1 MNRTAIRNFATW
13 ARTTLIEQVRSRLHT
28 FGITEKR
35 IVPAQSV
42 AGGIVVNGQ
51 TLNGEDAEHYRQ
63 LKSLIDHSGLTGAA
77 LITKITEEIAY
88 IWFNR
93 LAALRYMEVNG
104 YLSYRCLSSS
114 DPNLVDPDILR
125 EVGAIAAAGDFEEL
139 DFAKL
144 TVWRE
149 LAASQPNPDE
159 WLYRKLLLLQCRD
172 LSKAIACLFDR
183 DKDYTL
189 LFLPPN
195 LLNSDSILK
204 KLVSAIA
211 EEDWLDIEI
220 VGWLYQFY
228 ISEKKDEVIGAKSKV
243 KAEDIPAATQLFT
256 PHWIVR
262 YMVENSLG
270 RLWLEAHPE
279 SSLREKMPYYLER
292 SPLAPLEKGGKD
304 ALQVPLIKGDLGGSL
319 NQMEVR
325 SPLTPLEKGGKDAL
339 QVPLYKGD
347 LGGSLTPQD
356 LTVCDPACGS
366 GHILVYA
373 FDLLFEIYREQ
384 GYSDREIPALI
395 LEHNLIGLDIDDRA
409 VQLASFAILMK
420 ARARDK
426 RFLRRVA
433 DLPRLNILWVR
444 NTRQFFNERELAGVG
459 QGAIADHQM
468 SLGLGL
474 AEQLPLGYVA
484 PIVRGSLVSFLT
496 ENRAISGEL
505 LAILRAFVDADH
517 LGSLIVPPMF
527 DADRIYAELDRLELS
542 FPIYRDDFGVLRD
555 VVRQAVF
562 LRRQFRVVVANPPY
576 MGSKSFNDK
585 VNTFIADNY
594 KKGKSDLFAAFIE
607 RLLQMSG
614 KDGLAAMVV
623 MQSWMFLSSYEELR
637 NYILKDYEITS
648 LLHMDN
654 NVMKIAF
661 GTSAFVTRTKQSN
674 NFKGSYTWFETDDLD
689 DVGEKPRVF
698 PAPNERNLK
707 APNGTNIFY
716 ASAQDFGKIPS
727 SAIAYW
733 VSKQLLEVFSK
744 ASLLGDIASP
754 RQGLST
760 TDNSQFVRF
769 WFEVKKSN
777 IAFNCANRRD
787 AQKSALKWFPFDKGG
802 DFRKWYGNNI
812 FIVNWHNDGKEIK
825 ENILS
830 KYPYLKGNPDFVA
843 KNSDYYFQAGITWGK
858 VTSGAFSTRFSEN
871 GYIFSDAGMKIFVSS
886 SKITQSF
893 LGLLNSK
900 IIEQVL
906 LCISPTLNF
915 EQGSISQIPVLD
927 EAFDS
932 QVAENAISISRQD
945 WDNFETSWD
954 FKTHPLTRNKTDL
967 IQQAFENWQ
976 QESESAFQQLKQLE
990 EENNR
995 YWIAAYG
1002 LQDELTPEVPDA
1014 QITIRRADLTRDI
1027 KSLLSYAVGCIMGR
1041 YALEREGIRSP
1052 LTPLKKGG
1060 KDDLQVSIQKE
1071 EEKKEKKENSSP
1083 PFLRGAG
1090 GDLPSSA
1097 IIPITSQAYF
1107 TDDIVDQIIEFLK
1120 TAYSP
1125 QHLQANLDY
1134 IANALTLKT
1143 GENSRD
1149 RIRRYFL
1156 DEFVKDHIQT
1166 YKKRPIYWYF
1176 TSGKKKAFGALVYL
1190 HRYDTTTLARLRT
1203 DYVLELQRKLDS
1215 EIQREQ
1221 QNLALLTTT
1230 TAKKASQKLIK
1241 DLQDQQL
1248 ELREYQAKLQHAA
1261 DKRIAIDLD
1270 DGVAYNYTL
1279 FEGLVYEGAEL
1290 KMADL
1295 KKKSEWKRKNQ

>member
-13 ARTTLIEQVRSRLHT
+13 ARTTLIEQVRSRLHS
-28 FGITEKR
+28 FGISEKR
-35 IVPAQSV
+35 IVSAQNV

-172 LSKAIACLFDR
+172 LSEAIACLFDR

-292 SPLAPLEKGGKD
+292 SPL
-304 ALQVPLIKGDLGGSL
+304 
-319 NQMEVR
+319 
-325 SPLTPLEKGGKDAL
+325 TPLEKGGKDAL

-347 LGGSLTPQD
+347 LGGSLTPQS

-395 LEHNLIGLDIDDRA
+395 LEHNLFGLDIDDRA

-444 NTRQFFNERELAGVG
+444 NTRQFFNEREMAGVG

-517 LGSLIVPPMF
+517 LGSLIGPPVF
-527 DADRIYAELDRLELS
+527 DADRIYEELDRLEFD
-542 FPIYRDDFGVLRD
+542 FPIYRDDFAVLRD

-576 MGSKSFNDK
+576 MGDGSFNDVVK
-585 VNTFIADNY
+585 AFVNQKY
-594 KKGKSDLFAAFIE
+594 KAAKGDLYGAFIIRDLE
-607 RLLQMSG
+607 LCAENGSV
-614 KDGLAAMVV
+614 AMLTIPN
-623 MQSWMFLSSYEELR
+623 WMFLSSFEDVRKLILENYFLESLVHNGRGVFGSDFGSCSFTIRNRRSVNELGIFKRLFDKQGSVASNEELEQR
-637 NYILKDYEITS
+637 FFTAKS
-648 LLHMDN
+648 
-654 NVMKIAF
+654 F
-661 GTSAFVTRTKQSN
+661 
-674 NFKGSYTWFETDDLD
+674 YTN
-689 DVGEKPRVF
+689 P
-698 PAPNERNLK
+698 
-707 APNGTNIFY
+707 
-716 ASAQDFGKIPS
+716 QDFGKIPS

-777 IAFNCANRRD
+777 IALNCANRRD

-886 SKITQSF
+886 SKTTQSF

-954 FKTHPLTRNKTDL
+954 FKTHPLTRYKTDL

-976 QESESAFQQLKQLE
+976 QETESAFQQLKQLE

-1002 LQDELTPEVPDA
+1002 LQDELTPEVPDE

-1041 YALEREGIRSP
+1041 YGLEREGIRSP

-1071 EEKKEKKENSSP
+1071 EEKKEKEENSSP

-1125 QHLQANLDY
+1125 QHLQTNLDY

-1143 GENSRD
+1143 GEHSRD

-1295 KKKSEWKRKNQ
+1295 KKKSEWKRKNP

>member
-35 IVPAQSV
+35 IVPAQNVS
-42 AGGIVVNGQ
+42 GGIVVNGQ

-104 YLSYRCLSSS
+104 YLSYRSLSSS

-172 LSKAIACLFDR
+172 LSKSIACLFDR

-304 ALQVPLIKGDLGGSL
+304 ALQVPL
-319 NQMEVR
+319 
-325 SPLTPLEKGGKDAL
+325 
-339 QVPLYKGD
+339 YKGD

-395 LEHNLIGLDIDDRA
+395 LEHNLFGLDIDDRA

-444 NTRQFFNERELAGVG
+444 NTRQFFNEREMAG

-517 LGSLIVPPMF
+517 LGSLIGPPVF

-576 MGSKSFNDK
+576 MGSSSFDPKVKAFADK
-585 VNTFIADNY
+585 YHPDA
-594 KKGKSDLFAAFIE
+594 KSDLFAMFME
-607 RLLQMSG
+607 RTLQLTSEN
-614 KDGLAAMVV
+614 GLNAAIN
-623 MQSWMFLSSYEELR
+623 QHSWMFLSSYEELR
-637 NYILKDYEITS
+637 RKILKTCTIES
-648 LLHMDN
+648 LVHLGIGVFQELNSKVVQSVMFVISKGYKASQKGIFVRLVDN
-654 NVMKIAF
+654 
-661 GTSAFVTRTKQSN
+661 
-674 NFKGSYTWFETDDLD
+674 YDLD
-689 DVGEKPRVF
+689 WKEKCLIEGLHRY
-698 PAPNERNLK
+698 
-707 APNGTNIFY
+707 TNVN
-716 ASAQDFGKIPS
+716 QEDFGKIPS

-733 VSKQLLEVFSK
+733 ISDNLQESFMRFPRLKN
-744 ASLLGDIASP
+744 IAEAKS
-754 RQGLST
+754 GLST
-760 TDNSQFVRF
+760 GDN
-769 WFEVKKSN
+769 
-777 IAFNCANRRD
+777 D
-787 AQKSALKWFPFDKGG
+787 
-802 DFRKWYGNNI
+802 
-812 FIVNWHNDGKEIK
+812 
-825 ENILS
+825 
-830 KYPYLKGNPDFVA
+830 
-843 KNSDYYFQAGITWGK
+843 
-858 VTSGAFSTRFSEN
+858 
-871 GYIFSDAGMKIFVSS
+871 
-886 SKITQSF
+886 
-893 LGLLNSK
+893 
-900 IIEQVL
+900 
-906 LCISPTLNF
+906 
-915 EQGSISQIPVLD
+915 
-927 EAFDS
+927 
-932 QVAENAISISRQD
+932 
-945 WDNFETSWD
+945 
-954 FKTHPLTRNKTDL
+954 
-967 IQQAFENWQ
+967 
-976 QESESAFQQLKQLE
+976 
-990 EENNR
+990 
-995 YWIAAYG
+995 
-1002 LQDELTPEVPDA
+1002 
-1014 QITIRRADLTRDI
+1014 
-1027 KSLLSYAVGCIMGR
+1027 
-1041 YALEREGIRSP
+1041 
-1052 LTPLKKGG
+1052 
-1060 KDDLQVSIQKE
+1060 
-1071 EEKKEKKENSSP
+1071 
-1083 PFLRGAG
+1083 
-1090 GDLPSSA
+1090 
-1097 IIPITSQAYF
+1097 
-1107 TDDIVDQIIEFLK
+1107 
-1120 TAYSP
+1120 
-1125 QHLQANLDY
+1125 
-1134 IANALTLKT
+1134 
-1143 GENSRD
+1143 
-1149 RIRRYFL
+1149 
-1156 DEFVKDHIQT
+1156 
-1166 YKKRPIYWYF
+1166 
-1176 TSGKKKAFGALVYL
+1176 
-1190 HRYDTTTLARLRT
+1190 
-1203 DYVLELQRKLDS
+1203 
-1215 EIQREQ
+1215 
-1221 QNLALLTTT
+1221 
-1230 TAKKASQKLIK
+1230 
-1241 DLQDQQL
+1241 
-1248 ELREYQAKLQHAA
+1248 
-1261 DKRIAIDLD
+1261 
-1270 DGVAYNYTL
+1270 
-1279 FEGLVYEGAEL
+1279 
-1290 KMADL
+1290 
-1295 KKKSEWKRKNQ
+1295 

>member
-104 YLSYRCLSSS
+104 YLSYRSLSSS

-172 LSKAIACLFDR
+172 LSKSIACLFDR

-395 LEHNLIGLDIDDRA
+395 LEHNLFGLDIDDRA

-433 DLPRLNILWVR
+433 SGARLNILWVR

-468 SLGLGL
+468 SLGLGM

-517 LGSLIVPPMF
+517 LGSLIGPPVF
-527 DADRIYAELDRLELS
+527 DADRIYGELDRLELS

-555 VVRQAVF
+555 VVRQAVL

-623 MQSWMFLSSYEELR
+623 IQSWMFLSSYEELR

-661 GTSAFVTRTKQSN
+661 GT
-674 NFKGSYTWFETDDLD
+674 
-689 DVGEKPRVF
+689 
-698 PAPNERNLK
+698 
-707 APNGTNIFY
+707 
-716 ASAQDFGKIPS
+716 
-727 SAIAYW
+727 
-733 VSKQLLEVFSK
+733 
-744 ASLLGDIASP
+744 
-754 RQGLST
+754 
-760 TDNSQFVRF
+760 
-769 WFEVKKSN
+769 
-777 IAFNCANRRD
+777 
-787 AQKSALKWFPFDKGG
+787 
-802 DFRKWYGNNI
+802 
-812 FIVNWHNDGKEIK
+812 
-825 ENILS
+825 
-830 KYPYLKGNPDFVA
+830 
-843 KNSDYYFQAGITWGK
+843 
-858 VTSGAFSTRFSEN
+858 
-871 GYIFSDAGMKIFVSS
+871 
-886 SKITQSF
+886 
-893 LGLLNSK
+893 
-900 IIEQVL
+900 
-906 LCISPTLNF
+906 
-915 EQGSISQIPVLD
+915 
-927 EAFDS
+927 
-932 QVAENAISISRQD
+932 
-945 WDNFETSWD
+945 
-954 FKTHPLTRNKTDL
+954 
-967 IQQAFENWQ
+967 
-976 QESESAFQQLKQLE
+976 
-990 EENNR
+990 
-995 YWIAAYG
+995 
-1002 LQDELTPEVPDA
+1002 
-1014 QITIRRADLTRDI
+1014 
-1027 KSLLSYAVGCIMGR
+1027 
-1041 YALEREGIRSP
+1041 
-1052 LTPLKKGG
+1052 
-1060 KDDLQVSIQKE
+1060 
-1071 EEKKEKKENSSP
+1071 
-1083 PFLRGAG
+1083 
-1090 GDLPSSA
+1090 
-1097 IIPITSQAYF
+1097 
-1107 TDDIVDQIIEFLK
+1107 
-1120 TAYSP
+1120 
-1125 QHLQANLDY
+1125 
-1134 IANALTLKT
+1134 
-1143 GENSRD
+1143 
-1149 RIRRYFL
+1149 
-1156 DEFVKDHIQT
+1156 
-1166 YKKRPIYWYF
+1166 
-1176 TSGKKKAFGALVYL
+1176 
-1190 HRYDTTTLARLRT
+1190 
-1203 DYVLELQRKLDS
+1203 
-1215 EIQREQ
+1215 
-1221 QNLALLTTT
+1221 
-1230 TAKKASQKLIK
+1230 
-1241 DLQDQQL
+1241 
-1248 ELREYQAKLQHAA
+1248 
-1261 DKRIAIDLD
+1261 
-1270 DGVAYNYTL
+1270 
-1279 FEGLVYEGAEL
+1279 
-1290 KMADL
+1290 
-1295 KKKSEWKRKNQ
+1295 

>member
-13 ARTTLIEQVRSRLHT
+13 ARTTLIEQVRSRLQT
-28 FGITEKR
+28 FGISEKG
-35 IVPAQSV
+35 IIPAQNV
-42 AGGIVVNGQ
+42 AGGITVNGQ

-63 LKSLIDHSGLTGAA
+63 LKSLIDTSGLVGAA
-77 LITKITEEIAY
+77 LIAKITEEIAY

-93 LAALRYMEVNG
+93 LAALRFMEVNG
-104 YLSYRCLSSS
+104 YLSYRCLSSG
-114 DPNLVDPDILR
+114 DRNLVDPEILR
-125 EVGAIAAAGDFEEL
+125 EVGVIAAAGDFEEL
-139 DFAKL
+139 DFARL
-144 TVWRE
+144 TEWRE

-159 WLYRKLLLLQCRD
+159 WLYRKLLLVQCRD
-172 LSKAIACLFDR
+172 LSKSIACLFDR

-204 KLVSAIA
+204 KLVSAIE

-279 SSLREKMPYYLER
+279 SGLREKMPYYLER

-304 ALQVPLIKGDLGGSL
+304 S
-319 NQMEVR
+319 
-325 SPLTPLEKGGKDAL
+325 SL

-347 LGGSLTPQD
+347 LGGSLTPQS

-395 LEHNLIGLDIDDRA
+395 LEHNLFGLDIDDRA
-409 VQLASFAILMK
+409 VQLASFAVLMK

-444 NTRQFFNERELAGVG
+444 NTRQFFNEREMAKAE
-459 QGAIADHQM
+459 QGAIASYQM
-468 SLGLGL
+468 SLGGLGL
-474 AEQLPLGYVA
+474 VEQLPLGYVA
-484 PIVRGSLVSFLT
+484 PKVIASASLVSFLT
-496 ENRAISGEL
+496 ENASISGEL
-505 LAILRAFVDADH
+505 LGLLRVFLDADH
-517 LGSLIVPPMF
+517 LGSLIVPSVF
-527 DADRIYAELDRLELS
+527 DADRVYEELDRLELS

-576 MGSKSFNDK
+576 MGSKGMNDK
-585 VNTFIADNY
+585 LKAFAEKNHADN
-594 KKGKSDLFAAFIE
+594 KSDLFSIFIE
-607 RLLQMSG
+607 RVMNMTV
-614 KDGLAAMVV
+614 KDGFIGLM
-623 MQSWMFLSSYEELR
+623 SPFTWMFLSSYEKLR
-637 NYILKDYEITS
+637 QKILSESTLTS
-648 LLHMDN
+648 LIRPEYH
-654 NVMKIAF
+654 AF
-661 GTSAFVTRTKQSN
+661 FDSAFVPICAFTLFNRAFPEYEGT
-674 NFKGSYTWFETDDLD
+674 FIDLKD
-689 DVGEKPRVF
+689 FYGADLQPVKVLEAIANPDCGYLYH
-698 PAPNERNLK
+698 AK
-707 APNGTNIFY
+707 A
-716 ASAQDFGKIPS
+716 SDFGKIPS

-733 VSKQLLEVFSK
+733 VSDNLQQSFARFPKLK
-744 ASLLGDIASP
+744 NIAEAKS
-754 RQGLST
+754 GLST
-760 TDNSQFVRF
+760 GDNDRFLRF
-769 WFEVKKSN
+769 WFEVQKGKIGLGYESQEKARDSN
-777 IAFNCANRRD
+777 FI
-787 AQKSALKWFPFDKGG
+787 WFPYNKGG
-802 DFRKWYGNNI
+802 EFRKWYGNNELVVNYFRNGLEMLMARLAVFRNKSYYLMEGVTWGGLTSSTVAFRYSPKGFI
-812 FIVNWHNDGKEIK
+812 FDSNKGAMIFW
-825 ENILS
+825 
-830 KYPYLKGNPDFVA
+830 KGND
-843 KNSDYYFQAGITWGK
+843 
-858 VTSGAFSTRFSEN
+858 
-871 GYIFSDAGMKIFVSS
+871 IFS
-886 SKITQSF
+886 
-893 LGLLNSK
+893 GLAYLNSK
-900 IIEQVL
+900 IVDNILSL
-906 LCISPTLNF
+906 LNPTISTQIGDVENIPID
-915 EQGSISQIPVLD
+915 ISSFNDKASL
-927 EAFDS
+927 F
-932 QVAENAISISRQD
+932 AEKAISISRQD

-954 FKTHPLTRNKTDL
+954 FKTHPLTRYKTNL

-976 QESESAFQQLKQLE
+976 KETESAFQQLKQLE

-1027 KSLLSYAVGCIMGR
+1027 KSLLSYAVGCVFGR
-1041 YALEREGIRSP
+1041 YELDNYELGITNYELGDEQLRITNYELGSTGLSKDDP
-1052 LTPLKKGG
+1052 FSSNKESTPL
-1060 KDDLQVSIQKE
+1060 IR
-1071 EEKKEKKENSSP
+1071 NSQFVIRNSP
-1083 PFLRGAG
+1083 IRNC
-1090 GDLPSSA
+1090 S
-1097 IIPITSQAYF
+1097 IIPITDKAYF

-1134 IANALTLKT
+1134 IANALTLRT

-1156 DEFVKDHIQT
+1156 DDFVKDHIQT

-1190 HRYDTTTLARLRT
+1190 HSYDTNTLARLRT
-1203 DYVLELQRKLDS
+1203 DYVLELQRKIDNEL
-1215 EIQREQ
+1215 QREQ

-1230 TAKKASQKLIK
+1230 AAKKASQKLIK

>member
-35 IVPAQSV
+35 IVPAQNVS
-42 AGGIVVNGQ
+42 GGIVVNGQ

-104 YLSYRCLSSS
+104 YLSYRSLSSS

-172 LSKAIACLFDR
+172 LSKSIACLFDR

-304 ALQVPLIKGDLGGSL
+304 ALQVPL
-319 NQMEVR
+319 
-325 SPLTPLEKGGKDAL
+325 
-339 QVPLYKGD
+339 YKGD

-395 LEHNLIGLDIDDRA
+395 LEHNLFGLDIDDRA

-444 NTRQFFNERELAGVG
+444 NTRQFFNEREMAG

-517 LGSLIVPPMF
+517 LGSLIGPPVF

-555 VVRQAVF
+555 VVRQAVL

-689 DVGEKPRVF
+689 D
-698 PAPNERNLK
+698 
-707 APNGTNIFY
+707 
-716 ASAQDFGKIPS
+716 
-727 SAIAYW
+727 
-733 VSKQLLEVFSK
+733 
-744 ASLLGDIASP
+744 
-754 RQGLST
+754 
-760 TDNSQFVRF
+760 
-769 WFEVKKSN
+769 
-777 IAFNCANRRD
+777 
-787 AQKSALKWFPFDKGG
+787 
-802 DFRKWYGNNI
+802 
-812 FIVNWHNDGKEIK
+812 
-825 ENILS
+825 
-830 KYPYLKGNPDFVA
+830 
-843 KNSDYYFQAGITWGK
+843 
-858 VTSGAFSTRFSEN
+858 
-871 GYIFSDAGMKIFVSS
+871 
-886 SKITQSF
+886 
-893 LGLLNSK
+893 
-900 IIEQVL
+900 
-906 LCISPTLNF
+906 
-915 EQGSISQIPVLD
+915 
-927 EAFDS
+927 
-932 QVAENAISISRQD
+932 
-945 WDNFETSWD
+945 
-954 FKTHPLTRNKTDL
+954 
-967 IQQAFENWQ
+967 
-976 QESESAFQQLKQLE
+976 
-990 EENNR
+990 
-995 YWIAAYG
+995 
-1002 LQDELTPEVPDA
+1002 
-1014 QITIRRADLTRDI
+1014 
-1027 KSLLSYAVGCIMGR
+1027 
-1041 YALEREGIRSP
+1041 
-1052 LTPLKKGG
+1052 
-1060 KDDLQVSIQKE
+1060 
-1071 EEKKEKKENSSP
+1071 
-1083 PFLRGAG
+1083 
-1090 GDLPSSA
+1090 
-1097 IIPITSQAYF
+1097 
-1107 TDDIVDQIIEFLK
+1107 
-1120 TAYSP
+1120 
-1125 QHLQANLDY
+1125 
-1134 IANALTLKT
+1134 
-1143 GENSRD
+1143 
-1149 RIRRYFL
+1149 
-1156 DEFVKDHIQT
+1156 
-1166 YKKRPIYWYF
+1166 
-1176 TSGKKKAFGALVYL
+1176 
-1190 HRYDTTTLARLRT
+1190 
-1203 DYVLELQRKLDS
+1203 
-1215 EIQREQ
+1215 
-1221 QNLALLTTT
+1221 
-1230 TAKKASQKLIK
+1230 
-1241 DLQDQQL
+1241 
-1248 ELREYQAKLQHAA
+1248 
-1261 DKRIAIDLD
+1261 
-1270 DGVAYNYTL
+1270 
-1279 FEGLVYEGAEL
+1279 
-1290 KMADL
+1290 
-1295 KKKSEWKRKNQ
+1295 

>member
-13 ARTTLIEQVRSRLHT
+13 ARTTLIEQVRSRLHS

-35 IVPAQSV
+35 IVSAQSV

-51 TLNGEDAEHYRQ
+51 TLNGEDADHYHQ

-319 NQMEVR
+319 
-325 SPLTPLEKGGKDAL
+325 
-339 QVPLYKGD
+339 
-347 LGGSLTPQD
+347 TPQS

-395 LEHNLIGLDIDDRA
+395 LEHNLFGLDIDDRA

-444 NTRQFFNERELAGVG
+444 NTRQFFNEREMAGVG

-517 LGSLIVPPMF
+517 LGSLIGPPVF
-527 DADRIYAELDRLELS
+527 DADRIYEELDRLEFD

-576 MGSKSFNDK
+576 MGDGSFNDVVK
-585 VNTFIADNY
+585 AFVNQKY
-594 KKGKSDLFAAFIE
+594 KAAKGDLYGAFIIRDLE
-607 RLLQMSG
+607 LCAENGSV
-614 KDGLAAMVV
+614 AMLTIPN
-623 MQSWMFLSSYEELR
+623 WMFLSSFEDVRKLILENYFLESLVHNGRGVFGSDFGSCSFTIRNRRSVNELGIFKRLFDKQGSVASNEELEQR
-637 NYILKDYEITS
+637 FFTAKS
-648 LLHMDN
+648 
-654 NVMKIAF
+654 F
-661 GTSAFVTRTKQSN
+661 
-674 NFKGSYTWFETDDLD
+674 YTN
-689 DVGEKPRVF
+689 P
-698 PAPNERNLK
+698 
-707 APNGTNIFY
+707 
-716 ASAQDFGKIPS
+716 QDFGKIPS

-777 IAFNCANRRD
+777 IALNCANRRD

-886 SKITQSF
+886 SKTTQSF

-954 FKTHPLTRNKTDL
+954 FKTHPLTRYKTNL

-1002 LQDELTPEVPDA
+1002 LQDELTPEVPDE

-1071 EEKKEKKENSSP
+1071 EEKKEKEENSSP

-1143 GENSRD
+1143 GEHSRD

-1295 KKKSEWKRKNQ
+1295 KKKSEWKRKNP

>member
-13 ARTTLIEQVRSRLHT
+13 ARTTLIEQVRSRLQT
-28 FGITEKR
+28 FGISEKG
-35 IVPAQSV
+35 IIPAQNV

-51 TLNGEDAEHYRQ
+51 TLNGEDADHYRQ
-63 LKSLIDHSGLTGAA
+63 LRSLIDTSGLVGAA
-77 LITKITEEIAY
+77 LIAKITEEIAY

-93 LAALRYMEVNG
+93 LAALRFMEVNG
-104 YLSYRCLSSS
+104 YLSYRCLSSG
-114 DPNLVDPDILR
+114 DRNLVDPEILR

-144 TVWRE
+144 TEWRE

-159 WLYRKLLLLQCRD
+159 WLYRKLLLVQCRD
-172 LSKAIACLFDR
+172 LSKSIACLFDR

-279 SSLREKMPYYLER
+279 SGLREKMPYYLER

-304 ALQVPLIKGDLGGSL
+304 ASLQVPLI
-319 NQMEVR
+319 
-325 SPLTPLEKGGKDAL
+325 
-339 QVPLYKGD
+339 KGD

-395 LEHNLIGLDIDDRA
+395 LEHNLFGLDIDDRA
-409 VQLASFAILMK
+409 VQLASFAVLMK

-433 DLPRLNILWVR
+433 ELPRLNILWVR
-444 NTRQFFNERELAGVG
+444 NTRHFFNEREMAKAE
-459 QGAIADHQM
+459 QGAIASYQM
-468 SLGLGL
+468 SLGGFGL
-474 AEQLPLGYVA
+474 VEQLPLGYVA
-484 PIVRGSLVSFLT
+484 PKAIASASLVSFLT
-496 ENRAISGEL
+496 ENASLSGEL
-505 LAILRAFVDADH
+505 LGLLRVFLDADH
-517 LGSLIVPPMF
+517 LGSLIVPSVF
-527 DADRIYAELDRLELS
+527 EADRVYAELDRLELS

-576 MGSKSFNDK
+576 MGSSSFDPKVKAFADK
-585 VNTFIADNY
+585 YHPDA
-594 KKGKSDLFAAFIE
+594 KSDLFAMFME
-607 RLLQMSG
+607 RALQITEPFGYMG
-614 KDGLAAMVV
+614 TINQ
-623 MQSWMFLSSYEELR
+623 QSWMFLSSYEGLR
-637 NYILKDYEITS
+637 KKVLKNYLIANMVHLGARAFPEIGGEVVQST
-648 LLHMDN
+648 
-654 NVMKIAF
+654 
-661 GTSAFVTRTKQSN
+661 AFVLASQSPKSQTGVYVRLVDFKDSESKEQELLSGN
-674 NFKGSYTWFETDDLD
+674 NRYLNVNQE
-689 DVGEKPRVF
+689 
-698 PAPNERNLK
+698 
-707 APNGTNIFY
+707 
-716 ASAQDFGKIPS
+716 DFGKIPS

-733 VSKQLLEVFSK
+733 VSEKVF
-744 ASLLGDIASP
+744 DIF
-754 RQGLST
+754 
-760 TDNSQFVRF
+760 DNSISLQAIAAGKKGLDSSQNDRFLRF
-769 WFEVKKSN
+769 WFEVSFSKLGLSYANRQEAKKSD
-777 IAFNCANRRD
+777 R
-787 AQKSALKWFPFDKGG
+787 KWFPLNKGG
-802 DFRKWYGNNI
+802 SYRKWYGNQEW
-812 FIVNWHNDGKEIK
+812 IVNWENDGKELFLFPKAYIR
-825 ENILS
+825 
-830 KYPYLKGNPDFVA
+830 
-843 KNSDYYFQAGITWGK
+843 NSDSYFKSSVSWTGI
-858 VTSGAFSTRFSEN
+858 
-871 GYIFSDAGMKIFVSS
+871 SS
-886 SKITQSF
+886 SSF
-893 LGLLNSK
+893 TVRSYPQGFIFDSTGPSLFFENSK
-900 IIEQVL
+900 AETIVIGICNSVVSKPILVDFAPTMHFEIGQVL
-906 LCISPTLNF
+906 SM
-915 EQGSISQIPVLD
+915 PVLKEWEIHYD
-927 EAFDS
+927 KIVS
-932 QVAENAISISRQD
+932 IVNHSVSISRQD

-954 FKTHPLTRNKTDL
+954 FKTHPLTRFKTNL
-967 IQQAFENWQ
+967 IKQAFENWQ
-976 QESESAFQQLKQLE
+976 KETESAFQQLKQLE

-1027 KSLLSYAVGCIMGR
+1027 KSLLSYAVGCVFGR
-1041 YALEREGIRSP
+1041 YELGNEELRITNYELEDEQLRITNYELGSTG
-1052 LTPLKKGG
+1052 LS
-1060 KDDLQVSIQKE
+1060 KDDPFSNTKE
-1071 EEKKEKKENSSP
+1071 SAPLIRNSQFVIRNS
-1083 PFLRGAG
+1083 
-1090 GDLPSSA
+1090 
-1097 IIPITSQAYF
+1097 IIPITDKAYF

-1134 IANALTLKT
+1134 IAIALTLRT

-1190 HRYDTTTLARLRT
+1190 HRYDTNTLARLRT
-1203 DYVLELQRKLDS
+1203 DYVLELQRKIDNEL
-1215 EIQREQ
+1215 QREQ

-1230 TAKKASQKLIK
+1230 ATKKASQKLIK

-1279 FEGLVYEGAEL
+1279 FEGLVYEGADL

>member
-13 ARTTLIEQVRSRLHT
+13 ARTTLIEQVRSRLHS

-35 IVPAQSV
+35 IVSAQNVS
-42 AGGIVVNGQ
+42 GGIVVNGQ

-104 YLSYRCLSSS
+104 YLSYRSLSSS

-172 LSKAIACLFDR
+172 LSKSIACLFDR

-304 ALQVPLIKGDLGGSL
+304 ALQVPL
-319 NQMEVR
+319 
-325 SPLTPLEKGGKDAL
+325 
-339 QVPLYKGD
+339 YKGD

-395 LEHNLIGLDIDDRA
+395 LEHNLFGLDIDDRA

-444 NTRQFFNERELAGVG
+444 NTRQFFNERELAGFG

-468 SLGLGL
+468 SLGLGM

-542 FPIYRDDFGVLRD
+542 FSIYRDDFGVLRD

-576 MGSKSFNDK
+576 MGSSSFDPKVRAFADK
-585 VNTFIADNY
+585 YHPDA
-594 KKGKSDLFAAFIE
+594 KSDLFAMFME
-607 RLLQMSG
+607 RTLQLTSEN
-614 KDGLAAMVV
+614 GLNAAIN
-623 MQSWMFLSSYEELR
+623 QHSWMFLSSYEELR
-637 NYILKDYEITS
+637 RKILKTCTIES
-648 LLHMDN
+648 LVHLGIGVFQELNSKVVQSVMFVISKGYKASQKGIFVRLVDN
-654 NVMKIAF
+654 
-661 GTSAFVTRTKQSN
+661 
-674 NFKGSYTWFETDDLD
+674 YDLD
-689 DVGEKPRVF
+689 WKEKCLIEGLHRY
-698 PAPNERNLK
+698 
-707 APNGTNIFY
+707 TNVN
-716 ASAQDFGKIPS
+716 QEDFGKIPS

-733 VSKQLLEVFSK
+733 ISDNLQESFMRFPRLKN
-744 ASLLGDIASP
+744 IAEAKS
-754 RQGLST
+754 GLST
-760 TDNSQFVRF
+760 GDNDRFLRF
-769 WFEVKKSN
+769 WFEVQKGEIGFGYESQEKARDSN
-777 IAFNCANRRD
+777 FI
-787 AQKSALKWFPFDKGG
+787 WFPYNKGG
-802 DFRKWYGNNI
+802 DFRKWYGNNELVVNYFRNGLEMLMARLAVFRNKSYYLIEGVTWGGLTSSTVAFRYSPKGFI
-812 FIVNWHNDGKEIK
+812 FDSNKGAMIFW
-825 ENILS
+825 
-830 KYPYLKGNPDFVA
+830 KGND
-843 KNSDYYFQAGITWGK
+843 
-858 VTSGAFSTRFSEN
+858 
-871 GYIFSDAGMKIFVSS
+871 IFS
-886 SKITQSF
+886 
-893 LGLLNSK
+893 GLAYLNSK
-900 IIEQVL
+900 IVDNILSL
-906 LCISPTLNF
+906 LNPTLSTQIGDVENIPID
-915 EQGSISQIPVLD
+915 ISSFNDKASL
-927 EAFDS
+927 F
-932 QVAENAISISRQD
+932 AEKAISISRQD

-954 FKTHPLTRNKTDL
+954 FKTHPLTRYKTNL

-976 QESESAFQQLKQLE
+976 QQSESAFQELKQLE

-1071 EEKKEKKENSSP
+1071 EEKKEKEENSSP

-1134 IANALTLKT
+1134 IANALSLKT

-1190 HRYDTTTLARLRT
+1190 HRYDTTTLARL
-1203 DYVLELQRKLDS
+1203 
-1215 EIQREQ
+1215 
-1221 QNLALLTTT
+1221 
-1230 TAKKASQKLIK
+1230 
-1241 DLQDQQL
+1241 
-1248 ELREYQAKLQHAA
+1248 
-1261 DKRIAIDLD
+1261 
-1270 DGVAYNYTL
+1270 
-1279 FEGLVYEGAEL
+1279 
-1290 KMADL
+1290 
-1295 KKKSEWKRKNQ
+1295 

>member
-35 IVPAQSV
+35 IVPAQNVS
-42 AGGIVVNGQ
+42 GGIVVNGQ

-104 YLSYRCLSSS
+104 YLSYRSLSSS

-172 LSKAIACLFDR
+172 LSKSIACLFDR

-384 GYSDREIPALI
+384 GYRDREIPALI
-395 LEHNLIGLDIDDRA
+395 LEHNLFGLDIDDRA

-444 NTRQFFNERELAGVG
+444 NTRQFFNERELAG

-496 ENRAISGEL
+496 ENAAISGEL

-517 LGSLIVPPMF
+517 LGSLIGPPVF
-527 DADRIYAELDRLELS
+527 DADRVYAELDRLELS

-576 MGSKSFNDK
+576 MGDGSFNDVVK
-585 VNTFIADNY
+585 SFVNRRY
-594 KKGKSDLFAAFIE
+594 KAAKGDLYGAFIIRDLE
-607 RLLQMSG
+607 LCAENGSV
-614 KDGLAAMVV
+614 AMLTIPN
-623 MQSWMFLSSYEELR
+623 WMFLSSFEDVRKLILENYFLESLVHNGRGVFGSDFGSCSFTIRNRRSVNELGIFKRLFDKQGSVASNEELEQR
-637 NYILKDYEITS
+637 FFTAK
-648 LLHMDN
+648 
-654 NVMKIAF
+654 
-661 GTSAFVTRTKQSN
+661 
-674 NFKGSYTWFETDDLD
+674 NFYTN
-689 DVGEKPRVF
+689 P
-698 PAPNERNLK
+698 
-707 APNGTNIFY
+707 
-716 ASAQDFGKIPS
+716 QDFGKIPS

-733 VSKQLLEVFSK
+733 VSDRVLDIFEKSKTLGEIAAVRHGMSTGNNNQFIRIWSEVNFEKIGLLISDHEEAIS
-744 ASLLGDIASP
+744 
-754 RQGLST
+754 
-760 TDNSQFVRF
+760 
-769 WFEVKKSN
+769 SN
-777 IAFNCANRRD
+777 
-787 AQKSALKWFPFDKGG
+787 KKWFPYNKGG
-802 DFRKWYGNNI
+802 EFRRWYGNNI
-812 FIVNWHNDGKEIK
+812 YVLNYKNRGQDMQDKANTGFRHDN
-825 ENILS
+825 
-830 KYPYLKGNPDFVA
+830 YPL
-843 KNSDYYFQAGITWGK
+843 YFKPAITW
-858 VTSGAFSTRFSEN
+858 SF
-871 GYIFSDAGMKIFVSS
+871 ISS
-886 SKITQSF
+886 SYFGVRYADQGFIFDVAGSSAFPNSIVIKSLTGF
-893 LGLLNSK
+893 LCTPVAFEFMKMMN
-900 IIEQVL
+900 
-906 LCISPTLNF
+906 PTLNF
-915 EQGSISQIPVLD
+915 QVGNVASLPILETINDPNIVS
-927 EAFDS
+927 
-932 QVAENAISISRQD
+932 VAEQAISISRED

-1002 LQDELTPEVPDA
+1002 LQDELTPEVPDE

-1060 KDDLQVSIQKE
+1060 K
-1071 EEKKEKKENSSP
+1071 
-1083 PFLRGAG
+1083 
-1090 GDLPSSA
+1090 
-1097 IIPITSQAYF
+1097 
-1107 TDDIVDQIIEFLK
+1107 
-1120 TAYSP
+1120 
-1125 QHLQANLDY
+1125 
-1134 IANALTLKT
+1134 
-1143 GENSRD
+1143 
-1149 RIRRYFL
+1149 
-1156 DEFVKDHIQT
+1156 
-1166 YKKRPIYWYF
+1166 
-1176 TSGKKKAFGALVYL
+1176 
-1190 HRYDTTTLARLRT
+1190 
-1203 DYVLELQRKLDS
+1203 
-1215 EIQREQ
+1215 
-1221 QNLALLTTT
+1221 
-1230 TAKKASQKLIK
+1230 
-1241 DLQDQQL
+1241 
-1248 ELREYQAKLQHAA
+1248 
-1261 DKRIAIDLD
+1261 
-1270 DGVAYNYTL
+1270 
-1279 FEGLVYEGAEL
+1279 
-1290 KMADL
+1290 
-1295 KKKSEWKRKNQ
+1295 

>member
-35 IVPAQSV
+35 IVPAQNVS
-42 AGGIVVNGQ
+42 GGIVVNVQ

-104 YLSYRCLSSS
+104 YLSYRSLSSS

-172 LSKAIACLFDR
+172 LSKSIACLFDR

-319 NQMEVR
+319 
-325 SPLTPLEKGGKDAL
+325 
-339 QVPLYKGD
+339 
-347 LGGSLTPQD
+347 TPQD

-395 LEHNLIGLDIDDRA
+395 LEHNLFGLDIDDRA
-409 VQLASFAILMK
+409 VQLASFAVLMK

-433 DLPRLNILWVR
+433 SGARLNILWVR
-444 NTRQFFNERELAGVG
+444 NTRQFFNERELAG

-517 LGSLIVPPMF
+517 LGSLIGPPVF

-576 MGSKSFNDK
+576 MGSSSFDPKVKAFADK
-585 VNTFIADNY
+585 YHPDA
-594 KKGKSDLFAAFIE
+594 KSDLFAMFME
-607 RLLQMSG
+607 RTLQLTSEN
-614 KDGLAAMVV
+614 GLNAAIN
-623 MQSWMFLSSYEELR
+623 QHSWMFLSSYEELR
-637 NYILKDYEITS
+637 RKILKTC
-648 LLHMDN
+648 
-654 NVMKIAF
+654 
-661 GTSAFVTRTKQSN
+661 T
-674 NFKGSYTWFETDDLD
+674 
-689 DVGEKPRVF
+689 
-698 PAPNERNLK
+698 
-707 APNGTNIFY
+707 
-716 ASAQDFGKIPS
+716 
-727 SAIAYW
+727 
-733 VSKQLLEVFSK
+733 
-744 ASLLGDIASP
+744 
-754 RQGLST
+754 
-760 TDNSQFVRF
+760 
-769 WFEVKKSN
+769 
-777 IAFNCANRRD
+777 
-787 AQKSALKWFPFDKGG
+787 
-802 DFRKWYGNNI
+802 
-812 FIVNWHNDGKEIK
+812 
-825 ENILS
+825 
-830 KYPYLKGNPDFVA
+830 
-843 KNSDYYFQAGITWGK
+843 
-858 VTSGAFSTRFSEN
+858 
-871 GYIFSDAGMKIFVSS
+871 
-886 SKITQSF
+886 
-893 LGLLNSK
+893 
-900 IIEQVL
+900 
-906 LCISPTLNF
+906 
-915 EQGSISQIPVLD
+915 
-927 EAFDS
+927 
-932 QVAENAISISRQD
+932 
-945 WDNFETSWD
+945 
-954 FKTHPLTRNKTDL
+954 
-967 IQQAFENWQ
+967 
-976 QESESAFQQLKQLE
+976 
-990 EENNR
+990 
-995 YWIAAYG
+995 
-1002 LQDELTPEVPDA
+1002 
-1014 QITIRRADLTRDI
+1014 
-1027 KSLLSYAVGCIMGR
+1027 
-1041 YALEREGIRSP
+1041 
-1052 LTPLKKGG
+1052 
-1060 KDDLQVSIQKE
+1060 
-1071 EEKKEKKENSSP
+1071 
-1083 PFLRGAG
+1083 
-1090 GDLPSSA
+1090 
-1097 IIPITSQAYF
+1097 
-1107 TDDIVDQIIEFLK
+1107 
-1120 TAYSP
+1120 
-1125 QHLQANLDY
+1125 
-1134 IANALTLKT
+1134 
-1143 GENSRD
+1143 
-1149 RIRRYFL
+1149 
-1156 DEFVKDHIQT
+1156 
-1166 YKKRPIYWYF
+1166 
-1176 TSGKKKAFGALVYL
+1176 
-1190 HRYDTTTLARLRT
+1190 
-1203 DYVLELQRKLDS
+1203 
-1215 EIQREQ
+1215 
-1221 QNLALLTTT
+1221 
-1230 TAKKASQKLIK
+1230 
-1241 DLQDQQL
+1241 
-1248 ELREYQAKLQHAA
+1248 
-1261 DKRIAIDLD
+1261 
-1270 DGVAYNYTL
+1270 
-1279 FEGLVYEGAEL
+1279 
-1290 KMADL
+1290 
-1295 KKKSEWKRKNQ
+1295 

>member
-13 ARTTLIEQVRSRLHT
+13 ARTTLIEQVRSRLHS

-35 IVPAQSV
+35 IVSAQNV

-104 YLSYRCLSSS
+104 YLSYRSLSSS

-395 LEHNLIGLDIDDRA
+395 LEHNLFGLDIDDRA

-444 NTRQFFNERELAGVG
+444 NTRQFFNEREMAG
-459 QGAIADHQM
+459 QRAIADHQM

-496 ENRAISGEL
+496 ENAAISGEL

-517 LGSLIVPPMF
+517 LGSLIGPPVF
-527 DADRIYAELDRLELS
+527 DADRIYEELDRLEFDFS
-542 FPIYRDDFGVLRD
+542 IYRDDFGVLRD

-576 MGSKSFNDK
+576 MGSKGMNDK
-585 VNTFIADNY
+585 LKAFAEKNHADN
-594 KKGKSDLFAAFIE
+594 KSDLFSIFIE
-607 RLLQMSG
+607 RVMNMTV
-614 KDGLAAMVV
+614 KDGFIGLM
-623 MQSWMFLSSYEELR
+623 SPFTWMFLSSYEKLR
-637 NYILKDYEITS
+637 QKILSESTLTS
-648 LLHMDN
+648 LIRPEYH
-654 NVMKIAF
+654 AF
-661 GTSAFVTRTKQSN
+661 FDSAFVPICAFTLFNRALPEYEGT
-674 NFKGSYTWFETDDLD
+674 FIDLKD
-689 DVGEKPRVF
+689 FYGADLQPVKVLEAIANPDCGYLYH
-698 PAPNERNLK
+698 AK
-707 APNGTNIFY
+707 A
-716 ASAQDFGKIPS
+716 SDFGKIPS

-733 VSKQLLEVFSK
+733 VSDRELQEYSQGKLLQSYSEPRKGLDTGHNDRFLRLWHEVSITKSVLF
-744 ASLLGDIASP
+744 
-754 RQGLST
+754 
-760 TDNSQFVRF
+760 QFK
-769 WFEVKKSN
+769 E
-777 IAFNCANRRD
+777 IY
-787 AQKSALKWFPFDKGG
+787 LKNNEFKWYPYNKGG
-802 DFRKWYGNNI
+802 EFRRWYGNHEYAI
-812 FIVNWHNDGKEIK
+812 NWANNGLEIK
-825 ENILS
+825 SQLNNDKQKPTLR
-830 KYPYLKGNPDFVA
+830 NQ
-843 KNSDYYFQAGITWGK
+843 DYYFRQGYTW
-858 VTSGAFSTRFSEN
+858 TT
-871 GYIFSDAGMKIFVSS
+871 VSS
-886 SKITQSF
+886 SNFSARYTPEGF
-893 LGLLNSK
+893 LFDNGGCTLFASQDIHLIGGFLNSK
-900 IIEQVL
+900 VANRYL
-906 LCISPTLNF
+906 GFISPTLNY
-915 EQGSISQIPVLD
+915 QPGDISKLLYKSITDKHRKEEIEKIVL
-927 EAFDS
+927 
-932 QVAENAISISRQD
+932 NLISISRED

-954 FKTHPLTRNKTDL
+954 FKTHPLTRYKTDL
-967 IQQAFENWQ
+967 IQQTFENWQ
-976 QESESAFQQLKQLE
+976 KETESAFQQLKQLE

-1002 LQDELTPEVPDA
+1002 LQDELTPEVPDE

-1071 EEKKEKKENSSP
+1071 EEKKEKEENSSP

-1295 KKKSEWKRKNQ
+1295 KKKSEWKRKNP

>member
-35 IVPAQSV
+35 IVPAQNVS
-42 AGGIVVNGQ
+42 GGIVVNGQ

-104 YLSYRCLSSS
+104 YLSYRSLSSS

-304 ALQVPLIKGDLGGSL
+304 ALQVPL
-319 NQMEVR
+319 
-325 SPLTPLEKGGKDAL
+325 
-339 QVPLYKGD
+339 YKGD
-347 LGGSLTPQD
+347 LGGSLTPQS

-384 GYSDREIPALI
+384 GYRDREIPALI
-395 LEHNLIGLDIDDRA
+395 LEHNLFGLDIDDRA

-444 NTRQFFNERELAGVG
+444 NTRQFFNEREMAG

-517 LGSLIVPPMF
+517 LGSLIGPPVF
-527 DADRIYAELDRLELS
+527 DADR
-542 FPIYRDDFGVLRD
+542 
-555 VVRQAVF
+555 
-562 LRRQFRVVVANPPY
+562 
-576 MGSKSFNDK
+576 
-585 VNTFIADNY
+585 
-594 KKGKSDLFAAFIE
+594 
-607 RLLQMSG
+607 
-614 KDGLAAMVV
+614 
-623 MQSWMFLSSYEELR
+623 
-637 NYILKDYEITS
+637 
-648 LLHMDN
+648 
-654 NVMKIAF
+654 
-661 GTSAFVTRTKQSN
+661 
-674 NFKGSYTWFETDDLD
+674 
-689 DVGEKPRVF
+689 
-698 PAPNERNLK
+698 
-707 APNGTNIFY
+707 
-716 ASAQDFGKIPS
+716 
-727 SAIAYW
+727 
-733 VSKQLLEVFSK
+733 
-744 ASLLGDIASP
+744 
-754 RQGLST
+754 
-760 TDNSQFVRF
+760 
-769 WFEVKKSN
+769 
-777 IAFNCANRRD
+777 
-787 AQKSALKWFPFDKGG
+787 
-802 DFRKWYGNNI
+802 
-812 FIVNWHNDGKEIK
+812 
-825 ENILS
+825 
-830 KYPYLKGNPDFVA
+830 
-843 KNSDYYFQAGITWGK
+843 
-858 VTSGAFSTRFSEN
+858 
-871 GYIFSDAGMKIFVSS
+871 
-886 SKITQSF
+886 
-893 LGLLNSK
+893 
-900 IIEQVL
+900 
-906 LCISPTLNF
+906 
-915 EQGSISQIPVLD
+915 
-927 EAFDS
+927 
-932 QVAENAISISRQD
+932 
-945 WDNFETSWD
+945 
-954 FKTHPLTRNKTDL
+954 
-967 IQQAFENWQ
+967 
-976 QESESAFQQLKQLE
+976 
-990 EENNR
+990 
-995 YWIAAYG
+995 
-1002 LQDELTPEVPDA
+1002 
-1014 QITIRRADLTRDI
+1014 
-1027 KSLLSYAVGCIMGR
+1027 
-1041 YALEREGIRSP
+1041 
-1052 LTPLKKGG
+1052 
-1060 KDDLQVSIQKE
+1060 
-1071 EEKKEKKENSSP
+1071 
-1083 PFLRGAG
+1083 
-1090 GDLPSSA
+1090 
-1097 IIPITSQAYF
+1097 
-1107 TDDIVDQIIEFLK
+1107 
-1120 TAYSP
+1120 
-1125 QHLQANLDY
+1125 
-1134 IANALTLKT
+1134 
-1143 GENSRD
+1143 
-1149 RIRRYFL
+1149 
-1156 DEFVKDHIQT
+1156 
-1166 YKKRPIYWYF
+1166 
-1176 TSGKKKAFGALVYL
+1176 
-1190 HRYDTTTLARLRT
+1190 
-1203 DYVLELQRKLDS
+1203 
-1215 EIQREQ
+1215 
-1221 QNLALLTTT
+1221 
-1230 TAKKASQKLIK
+1230 
-1241 DLQDQQL
+1241 
-1248 ELREYQAKLQHAA
+1248 
-1261 DKRIAIDLD
+1261 
-1270 DGVAYNYTL
+1270 
-1279 FEGLVYEGAEL
+1279 
-1290 KMADL
+1290 
-1295 KKKSEWKRKNQ
+1295 

>member
-13 ARTTLIEQVRSRLHT
+13 ARTTLIEQVRSRLQT
-28 FGITEKR
+28 FGISEKG
-35 IVPAQSV
+35 IIPAQNV
-42 AGGIVVNGQ
+42 AGGITVNGQ
-51 TLNGEDAEHYRQ
+51 TLNGEDADHYRQ
-63 LKSLIDHSGLTGAA
+63 LRSLIDTSGLVGAA
-77 LITKITEEIAY
+77 LIAKITEEIAY

-93 LAALRYMEVNG
+93 LAALRFMEVNG
-104 YLSYRCLSSS
+104 YLSYRCLSSG
-114 DPNLVDPDILR
+114 DRNLVDPEILR

-144 TVWRE
+144 TEWRE

-159 WLYRKLLLLQCRD
+159 WLYRKLLLVQCRD
-172 LSKAIACLFDR
+172 LSKSIACLFDR

-279 SSLREKMPYYLER
+279 SSLREKMPYYLE
-292 SPLAPLEKGGKD
+292 SGGE
-304 ALQVPLIKGDLGGSL
+304 LGITNGEL
-319 NQMEVR
+319 RITNYELGIR
-325 SPLTPLEKGGKDAL
+325 DGG
-339 QVPLYKGD
+339 G
-347 LGGSLTPQD
+347 LTPQD

-395 LEHNLIGLDIDDRA
+395 LEHNLFGLDIDDRA
-409 VQLASFAILMK
+409 VQLASFAVLMK

-433 DLPRLNILWVR
+433 ELPRLNILWVR
-444 NTRQFFNERELAGVG
+444 NTRQFFNERELAGAG
-459 QGAIADHQM
+459 QGAIADYQM

-484 PIVRGSLVSFLT
+484 PMVKGSLVSFLT
-496 ENRAISGEL
+496 ENASLSGEL
-505 LAILRAFVDADH
+505 LGLLRVFLDADH
-517 LGSLIVPPMF
+517 LGSLIVPSVF
-527 DADRIYAELDRLELS
+527 DADRVYAELDRLELS
-542 FPIYRDDFGVLRD
+542 FPIYGDDFGVLRD

-576 MGSKSFNDK
+576 MGSKSFNEK

-661 GTSAFVTRTKQSN
+661 GTSAFVARRKQSN
-674 NFKGSYTWFETDDLD
+674 DFRGAYTWFETGDLD
-689 DVGEKPRVF
+689 DAGEEPRVF

-733 VSKQLLEVFSK
+733 VSDRVLKIFENSIPLSSLGKTGKGSDTGNNDRFLRLWYEVNIQCINFNNSPSQSDLVKLKFRPLL
-744 ASLLGDIASP
+744 
-754 RQGLST
+754 
-760 TDNSQFVRF
+760 
-769 WFEVKKSN
+769 
-777 IAFNCANRRD
+777 
-787 AQKSALKWFPFDKGG
+787 KGG
-802 DFRKWYGNNI
+802 DYRKWYGNLDYVI
-812 FIVNWHNDGKEIK
+812 NWGNNANEIRK
-825 ENILS
+825 TGRCTIR
-830 KYPYLKGNPDFVA
+830 
-843 KNSDYYFQAGITWGK
+843 NSQYMFKSCVSWTK
-858 VTSGAFSTRFSEN
+858 VTSSYFSCRYSQEGFICDDASPAAFMEEN
-871 GYIFSDAGMKIFVSS
+871 NLFVLSY
-886 SKITQSF
+886 
-893 LGLLNSK
+893 LNSNFAAN
-900 IIEQVL
+900 ILAL
-906 LCISPTLNF
+906 LSPTLNY
-915 EQGSISQIPVLD
+915 QVGDISNLPIFNHSKDCFRDDLEDKITKLV
-927 EAFDS
+927 
-932 QVAENAISISRQD
+932 SISRQD

-954 FKTHPLTRNKTDL
+954 FKTHPLTRYKTNL

-976 QESESAFQQLKQLE
+976 KETESAFQQLKQLE

-1002 LQDELTPEVPDA
+1002 LQDELTPQVPDA

-1041 YALEREGIRSP
+1041 YALDNYELGITNYELGDEQLRITNYEFGNEELRITNYELGSTG
-1052 LTPLKKGG
+1052 LS
-1060 KDDLQVSIQKE
+1060 KDDPFSSTKE
-1071 EEKKEKKENSSP
+1071 SASLIRNSQIRNSP
-1083 PFLRGAG
+1083 
-1090 GDLPSSA
+1090 
-1097 IIPITSQAYF
+1097 IIPITDKAYF

-1134 IANALTLKT
+1134 IANALTLRT

-1190 HRYDTTTLARLRT
+1190 HNYDTNTLARLRT
-1203 DYVLELQRKLDS
+1203 DYVLELQRKIDNEL
-1215 EIQREQ
+1215 QREQ

-1230 TAKKASQKLIK
+1230 ATKKASQKLIK

-1295 KKKSEWKRKNQ
+1295 KKKSEWKRKGC

>member
-104 YLSYRCLSSS
+104 YLSYRSLSSS

-172 LSKAIACLFDR
+172 LSKSIACLFDR

-304 ALQVPLIKGDLGGSL
+304 ALQVPL
-319 NQMEVR
+319 
-325 SPLTPLEKGGKDAL
+325 
-339 QVPLYKGD
+339 YKGD

-444 NTRQFFNERELAGVG
+444 NTRQFFNEREMAG

-517 LGSLIVPPMF
+517 LGSLIGPPVF

-733 VSKQLLEVFSK
+733 VSEPVIEAFCNMDELGQLTDVRS
-744 ASLLGDIASP
+744 
-754 RQGLST
+754 GL
-760 TDNSQFVRF
+760 
-769 WFEVKKSN
+769 
-777 IAFNCANRRD
+777 
-787 AQKSALKWFPFDKGG
+787 
-802 DFRKWYGNNI
+802 
-812 FIVNWHNDGKEIK
+812 
-825 ENILS
+825 
-830 KYPYLKGNPDFVA
+830 
-843 KNSDYYFQAGITWGK
+843 
-858 VTSGAFSTRFSEN
+858 TSG
-871 GYIFSDAGMKIFVSS
+871 
-886 SKITQSF
+886 
-893 LGLLNSK
+893 
-900 IIEQVL
+900 
-906 LCISPTLNF
+906 
-915 EQGSISQIPVLD
+915 
-927 EAFDS
+927 
-932 QVAENAISISRQD
+932 
-945 WDNFETSWD
+945 
-954 FKTHPLTRNKTDL
+954 
-967 IQQAFENWQ
+967 
-976 QESESAFQQLKQLE
+976 
-990 EENNR
+990 
-995 YWIAAYG
+995 
-1002 LQDELTPEVPDA
+1002 
-1014 QITIRRADLTRDI
+1014 
-1027 KSLLSYAVGCIMGR
+1027 
-1041 YALEREGIRSP
+1041 
-1052 LTPLKKGG
+1052 
-1060 KDDLQVSIQKE
+1060 
-1071 EEKKEKKENSSP
+1071 
-1083 PFLRGAG
+1083 
-1090 GDLPSSA
+1090 
-1097 IIPITSQAYF
+1097 
-1107 TDDIVDQIIEFLK
+1107 
-1120 TAYSP
+1120 
-1125 QHLQANLDY
+1125 
-1134 IANALTLKT
+1134 
-1143 GENSRD
+1143 
-1149 RIRRYFL
+1149 
-1156 DEFVKDHIQT
+1156 
-1166 YKKRPIYWYF
+1166 
-1176 TSGKKKAFGALVYL
+1176 
-1190 HRYDTTTLARLRT
+1190 
-1203 DYVLELQRKLDS
+1203 
-1215 EIQREQ
+1215 
-1221 QNLALLTTT
+1221 
-1230 TAKKASQKLIK
+1230 
-1241 DLQDQQL
+1241 
-1248 ELREYQAKLQHAA
+1248 
-1261 DKRIAIDLD
+1261 
-1270 DGVAYNYTL
+1270 
-1279 FEGLVYEGAEL
+1279 
-1290 KMADL
+1290 
-1295 KKKSEWKRKNQ
+1295 

>member
-35 IVPAQSV
+35 IVPAQNVS
-42 AGGIVVNGQ
+42 GGIVVNGQ

-104 YLSYRCLSSS
+104 YLSYRSLSSS

-304 ALQVPLIKGDLGGSL
+304 ALQVPL
-319 NQMEVR
+319 
-325 SPLTPLEKGGKDAL
+325 
-339 QVPLYKGD
+339 YKGD

-395 LEHNLIGLDIDDRA
+395 LEHNLFGLDIDDRA
-409 VQLASFAILMK
+409 VQLASFAVLMK

-433 DLPRLNILWVR
+433 SGARLNILWVR

-496 ENRAISGEL
+496 ENAAISGEL

-517 LGSLIVPPMF
+517 LGSLIGPPVF
-527 DADRIYAELDRLELS
+527 DADRVYAELDRLELS
-542 FPIYRDDFGVLRD
+542 FSIYRDDFAVLRD

-674 NFKGSYTWFETDDLD
+674 NFKGSYT
-689 DVGEKPRVF
+689 
-698 PAPNERNLK
+698 
-707 APNGTNIFY
+707 
-716 ASAQDFGKIPS
+716 
-727 SAIAYW
+727 
-733 VSKQLLEVFSK
+733 
-744 ASLLGDIASP
+744 
-754 RQGLST
+754 
-760 TDNSQFVRF
+760 
-769 WFEVKKSN
+769 
-777 IAFNCANRRD
+777 
-787 AQKSALKWFPFDKGG
+787 
-802 DFRKWYGNNI
+802 
-812 FIVNWHNDGKEIK
+812 
-825 ENILS
+825 
-830 KYPYLKGNPDFVA
+830 
-843 KNSDYYFQAGITWGK
+843 
-858 VTSGAFSTRFSEN
+858 
-871 GYIFSDAGMKIFVSS
+871 
-886 SKITQSF
+886 
-893 LGLLNSK
+893 
-900 IIEQVL
+900 
-906 LCISPTLNF
+906 
-915 EQGSISQIPVLD
+915 
-927 EAFDS
+927 
-932 QVAENAISISRQD
+932 
-945 WDNFETSWD
+945 
-954 FKTHPLTRNKTDL
+954 
-967 IQQAFENWQ
+967 
-976 QESESAFQQLKQLE
+976 
-990 EENNR
+990 
-995 YWIAAYG
+995 
-1002 LQDELTPEVPDA
+1002 
-1014 QITIRRADLTRDI
+1014 
-1027 KSLLSYAVGCIMGR
+1027 
-1041 YALEREGIRSP
+1041 
-1052 LTPLKKGG
+1052 
-1060 KDDLQVSIQKE
+1060 
-1071 EEKKEKKENSSP
+1071 
-1083 PFLRGAG
+1083 
-1090 GDLPSSA
+1090 
-1097 IIPITSQAYF
+1097 
-1107 TDDIVDQIIEFLK
+1107 
-1120 TAYSP
+1120 
-1125 QHLQANLDY
+1125 
-1134 IANALTLKT
+1134 
-1143 GENSRD
+1143 
-1149 RIRRYFL
+1149 
-1156 DEFVKDHIQT
+1156 
-1166 YKKRPIYWYF
+1166 
-1176 TSGKKKAFGALVYL
+1176 
-1190 HRYDTTTLARLRT
+1190 
-1203 DYVLELQRKLDS
+1203 
-1215 EIQREQ
+1215 
-1221 QNLALLTTT
+1221 
-1230 TAKKASQKLIK
+1230 
-1241 DLQDQQL
+1241 
-1248 ELREYQAKLQHAA
+1248 
-1261 DKRIAIDLD
+1261 
-1270 DGVAYNYTL
+1270 
-1279 FEGLVYEGAEL
+1279 
-1290 KMADL
+1290 
-1295 KKKSEWKRKNQ
+1295 

>member
-13 ARTTLIEQVRSRLHT
+13 ARTTLIEQVRSRLQT
-28 FGITEKR
+28 FGISEKG
-35 IVPAQSV
+35 IIPAQNV
-42 AGGIVVNGQ
+42 AGGITVNGQ
-51 TLNGEDAEHYRQ
+51 TLNGEDANHYRQ
-63 LKSLIDHSGLTGAA
+63 LRSLIDTSGLVGAA
-77 LITKITEEIAY
+77 LIAKITEEIAY

-93 LAALRYMEVNG
+93 LAALRFMEVNG
-104 YLSYRCLSSS
+104 YLSYRCLSSG
-114 DPNLVDPDILR
+114 DRNLVDPEILR

-139 DFAKL
+139 DFARL
-144 TVWRE
+144 TEWRE

-159 WLYRKLLLLQCRD
+159 WLYRKLLLVQCRD
-172 LSKAIACLFDR
+172 LSKSIACLFDR

-279 SSLREKMPYYLER
+279 SGLREKMPYYLER

-304 ALQVPLIKGDLGGSL
+304 S
-319 NQMEVR
+319 
-325 SPLTPLEKGGKDAL
+325 SL

-347 LGGSLTPQD
+347 LGGSLTPQS

-395 LEHNLIGLDIDDRA
+395 LEHNLFGLDIDDRA
-409 VQLASFAILMK
+409 VQLASFAVLMK

-433 DLPRLNILWVR
+433 SGARLNIIWVR
-444 NTRQFFNERELAGVG
+444 NTRQFFNEREMARAE
-459 QGAIADHQM
+459 QGAIASYQM
-468 SLGLGL
+468 SLSSLGL
-474 AEQLPLGYVA
+474 VEQLPLGYVA
-484 PIVRGSLVSFLT
+484 PKAIASASLVSFLT
-496 ENRAISGEL
+496 ENASLSGEL
-505 LAILRAFVDADH
+505 LGLLRVFLDADH
-517 LGSLIVPPMF
+517 LGSLIVPSVF
-527 DADRIYAELDRLELS
+527 DADRVYAELDRLELS

-576 MGSKSFNDK
+576 MGSKGMNDK
-585 VNTFIADNY
+585 LKAFAEKNHADN
-594 KKGKSDLFAAFIE
+594 KSDLFSIFIE
-607 RLLQMSG
+607 RVMNMTV
-614 KDGLAAMVV
+614 KDGFIGLM
-623 MQSWMFLSSYEELR
+623 SPFTWMFLSSYEKLR
-637 NYILKDYEITS
+637 QKILSESTLTS
-648 LLHMDN
+648 LIRPEYH
-654 NVMKIAF
+654 AF
-661 GTSAFVTRTKQSN
+661 FDSAFVPICAFTLFNRALPEYEGT
-674 NFKGSYTWFETDDLD
+674 FIDLKD
-689 DVGEKPRVF
+689 FYGADLQPVKVLEAIENPDCGYLYH
-698 PAPNERNLK
+698 AK
-707 APNGTNIFY
+707 A
-716 ASAQDFGKIPS
+716 SDFGKIPS

-733 VSKQLLEVFSK
+733 VSDRVLDIFSK
-744 ASLLGDIASP
+744 GIPLGDIAAP
-754 RQGLST
+754 RKGNT
-760 TDNSQFVRF
+760 TTNNDRF
-769 WFEVKKSN
+769 LRIWFEVLPTKIAICYPSIEEFSNRNKKWIPYN
-777 IAFNCANRRD
+777 
-787 AQKSALKWFPFDKGG
+787 KGG
-802 DFRKWYGNNI
+802 GFKKWYGFNEYLINWENN
-812 FIVNWHNDGKEIK
+812 GKEIK
-825 ENILS
+825 NIPHSVIANEKFFMQSGWTWSTITSGVFSIRKFSEGFIFDNGGCCLFSTQEIGNILGS
-830 KYPYLKGNPDFVA
+830 
-843 KNSDYYFQAGITWGK
+843 
-858 VTSGAFSTRFSEN
+858 
-871 GYIFSDAGMKIFVSS
+871 
-886 SKITQSF
+886 
-893 LGLLNSK
+893 LLNSK
-900 IIEQVL
+900 VFLEIFANL
-906 LCISPTLNF
+906 NPTLNF
-915 EQGSISQIPVLD
+915 QSGDVARFPSILPNLEISNKVVNIANQC
-927 EAFDS
+927 
-932 QVAENAISISRQD
+932 ISISRQD

-954 FKTHPLTRNKTDL
+954 FKTHPLTRYKTNL

-976 QESESAFQQLKQLE
+976 QQSESAFQQLKQLE

-1041 YALEREGIRSP
+1041 YGLESEGLRSP

-1060 KDDLQVSIQKE
+1060 KDDLQVSLQNE
-1071 EEKKEKKENSSP
+1071 AENSSP
-1083 PFLRGAG
+1083 PLLRGAG

-1134 IANALTLKT
+1134 IAIALTLRT

-1190 HRYDTTTLARLRT
+1190 HRYDTNTLARLRT
-1203 DYVLELQRKLDS
+1203 DYVLELQRKIDNEL
-1215 EIQREQ
+1215 QREQ
-1221 QNLALLTTT
+1221 QNLTLLTTT
-1230 TAKKASQKLIK
+1230 ATKKASQKLIK

-1261 DKRIAIDLD
+1261 DKRISIDLD

-1295 KKKSEWKRKNQ
+1295 KKKSEWKRK

>member
-13 ARTTLIEQVRSRLHT
+13 ARTTLIEQVRSRLHS
-28 FGITEKR
+28 FGITEKG
-35 IVPAQSV
+35 IVPAQNV

-77 LITKITEEIAY
+77 LIAKITEEIAY

-104 YLSYRCLSSS
+104 YLSYRSLSSS

-149 LAASQPNPDE
+149 LAARQPNPDE

-304 ALQVPLIKGDLGGSL
+304 ALQVPLIKGDLGGAL

-347 LGGSLTPQD
+347 LGGSLTPQS

-409 VQLASFAILMK
+409 VQLASFAVLMK

-444 NTRQFFNERELAGVG
+444 NTRQFFNEREMAGVG
-459 QGAIADHQM
+459 QGAIADYQM

-474 AEQLPLGYVA
+474 AEQLPLGYFA
-484 PIVRGSLVSFLT
+484 PMVRGSVVSVLT
-496 ENRAISGEL
+496 ENAAISGEL

-517 LGSLIVPPMF
+517 LGSLIGPPVF
-527 DADRIYAELDRLELS
+527 DADRIYAELDRLEFD

-562 LRRQFRVVVANPPY
+562 LRRQFRVVVANPPF
-576 MGSKSFNDK
+576 MGNKRINPVIQKFLEE
-585 VNTFIADNY
+585 NY
-594 KKGKSDLFAAFIE
+594 SDVKSDIFAAFIV
-607 RLLQMSG
+607 RNFKFALPSG
-614 KDGLAAMVV
+614 KLGFVSPFV
-623 MQSWMFLSSYEELR
+623 WMFLSSYEKLR
-637 NYILKDYEITS
+637 KFLITKKTIIN
-648 LLHMDN
+648 L
-654 NVMKIAF
+654 VKP
-661 GTSAFVTRTKQSN
+661 
-674 NFKGSYTWFETDDLD
+674 SYTSFFDSAIVPLVTFVVSNKFEDIKGTYVDL
-689 DVGEKPRVF
+689 GYLGSAESQPIK
-698 PAPNERNLK
+698 LK
-707 APNGTNIFY
+707 EAIENPDCGYIYY
-716 ASAQDFGKIPS
+716 AKATDFGKIPS

-733 VSKQLLEVFSK
+733 VSDRVLKIFENEK
-744 ASLLGDIASP
+744 ALHDISSP
-754 RQGLST
+754 VVGLQT
-760 TDNSQFVRF
+760 GENDQFLRE
-769 WFEVKKSN
+769 WFEVKLDR
-777 IAFNCANRRD
+777 IGFNFNNRRE
-787 AQKSALKWFPFDKGG
+787 AELSKHKWFPFNKGG
-802 DFRKWYGNNI
+802 EFRRWYGNQEYV
-812 FIVNWHNDGKEIK
+812 VNWERDGHEIDAFRPRSV
-825 ENILS
+825 IR
-830 KYPYLKGNPDFVA
+830 NP
-843 KNSDYYFQAGITWGK
+843 SYYFQESISWSK
-858 VTSGAFSTRFSEN
+858 VTSS
-871 GYIFSDAGMKIFVSS
+871 IFSLRYFPNGFIFADAGMSIFFKNGNKI
-886 SKITQSF
+886 KAI
-893 LGLLNSK
+893 LGLMNSP
-900 IIEQVL
+900 IMNVTIGA
-906 LCISPTLNF
+906 ISPTLNF
-915 EQGSISQIPVLD
+915 EVGQISQFPLIKDLD
-927 EAFDS
+927 DKE
-932 QVAENAISISRQD
+932 AENIPIVNQLINLSRQD

-954 FKTHPLTRNKTDL
+954 FKTHPLTRYKTDL

-976 QESESAFQQLKQLE
+976 QETESAFQQLKQLE

-1002 LQDELTPEVPDA
+1002 LQDELTPEVPDE

-1041 YALEREGIRSP
+1041 YALESEGLRSP

-1071 EEKKEKKENSSP
+1071 EEKKEKEENSSP

-1134 IANALTLKT
+1134 IANALSLKT

-1203 DYVLELQRKLDS
+1203 DYVLELQRKIDN

-1248 ELREYQAKLQHAA
+1248 ELREYQAKLQHSA